1 MFASSCG
8 QEPIRPERNIVR
20 EFGTDGS
27 LSYSYVDTNRIE
39 AVVELSSQ
47 AVKCKILSIQDVV
60 YTNAHDFCFY
70 YEAEIEEIFLD
81 TTNALNVGDIIIVSS
96 NEGYL
101 LACDAAELV
110 GDNERSRKLG
120 ILRGE
125 YGDNDYIL
133 SSNYSAIPIELDR
146 SYFMYLTDKYF
157 ENEGVYAEIGK
168 SFLYEVWNG
177 KVYWGSDFTEVAS
190 ENEFSNIMVSNVA
203 NRTGRADLIGE
214 SAYLDELVTAQQA
227 EARAKLDN

>member
-1 MFASSCG
+1 M
-8 QEPIRPERNIVR
+8 
-20 EFGTDGS
+20 
-27 LSYSYVDTNRIE
+27 
-39 AVVELSSQ
+39 
-47 AVKCKILSIQDVV
+47 
-60 YTNAHDFCFY
+60 
-70 YEAEIEEIFLD
+70 D